1 VAQLDETESSLEYRA
16 LNSCV
21 TFMSALEG
29 KQLLTVE
36 HIGNPEQP
44 HPVQK
49 AMVEHHGSQCGF
61 CTPGFVMSLFALYQN
76 NEGGQAVQR
85 ADVINTLS
93 GNLCRCTGYR
103 PIIDAALDVCN
114 QPLQPSETSD
124 NTADVVAQLKS
135 LQTSAMSG
143 HDSLKIPKN
152 RQQLAEAVAAWPEAA
167 FVAGSTDIA
176 LQVTQQLKPL
186 QQIIS
191 LTHVKEL
198 QRIED
203 NENELV
209 IGAGCSLNRLQTPLL
224 NAFPEIQ
231 EIIERFASV
240 PIRNQ
245 ATLGGNVANASP
257 IGDMPP
263 VLIALNACVVI
274 DNGKTYR
281 TVPIKDFF
289 VGYRQTVLA
298 DGEWLD
304 SIVVPKPAESK
315 KSDRTLRAY
324 KVSKR
329 IEDDISAVCAV
340 FNIEVENDVVKA
352 LSAGFGGVAA
362 TPETGSMLEDALLG
376 AKWSNQACVKVGAD
390 ILQKAFSPIDD
401 VRASADYRQ
410 QLLGNLWHR
419 FWLESRHEANQIETR
434 VVSHA

>member
-1 VAQLDETESSLEYRA
+1 
-16 LNSCV
+16 
-21 TFMSALEG
+21 M
-29 KQLLTVE
+29 
-36 HIGNPEQP
+36 
-44 HPVQK
+44 
-49 AMVEHHGSQCGF
+49 
-61 CTPGFVMSLFALYQN
+61 
-76 NEGGQAVQR
+76 
-85 ADVINTLS
+85 
-93 GNLCRCTGYR
+93 
-103 PIIDAALDVCN
+103 
-114 QPLQPSETSD
+114 
-124 NTADVVAQLKS
+124 
-135 LQTSAMSG
+135 
-143 HDSLKIPKN
+143 
-152 RQQLAEAVAAWPEAA
+152 
-167 FVAGSTDIA
+167 
-176 LQVTQQLKPL
+176 
-186 QQIIS
+186 
-191 LTHVKEL
+191 
-198 QRIED
+198 
-203 NENELV
+203 
-209 IGAGCSLNRLQTPLL
+209 
-224 NAFPEIQ
+224 
-231 EIIERFASV
+231 

-376 AKWSNQACVKVGAD
+376 AKWSNKACVKVGAD

-419 FWLESRHEANQIETR
+419 FWLESQHEANQIETR